1 MVDSGEDAKLK
12 KYIND
17 FKSLYLNGKV
27 EFSPQ
32 FVACEASLIRLMY
45 ESMLDAD
52 DWTYV
57 KKALSIE
64 RMLELS
70 QYEGRE
76 KGAKVKAIREMLIRE
91 FASYSTIPANILKGK
106 NLKRILWAIVDKDNL
121 DAIQEKVEQ
130 MILLSGT

>member
-57 KKALSIE
+57 KKHY
-64 RMLELS
+64 
-70 QYEGRE
+70 Q
-76 KGAKVKAIREMLIRE
+76 
-91 FASYSTIPANILKGK
+91 LKGCL
-106 NLKRILWAIVDKDNL
+106 N
-121 DAIQEKVEQ
+121 
-130 MILLSGT
+130 